1 MQASWTSEHPNT
13 LTRMPKSPARKSYRA
28 ARAFYLVVLIGLLLA
43 ACAAYARRDGDNL
56 GHAESPLSKR
66 DVGILMSEEEQCRLV
81 HRSKDQCRFIKKHC
95 PDDEGGFGTY
105 LDLFYCK
112 LSHAKPVA
120 FMILISWLGLLFST
134 IGIAASDFFC
144 INLSTIASILG
155 MSESMAGVTL
165 LAFGNGS
172 PDVFS
177 TFAAMST
184 NSGSLAV
191 GELMGAAVFITSVVA
206 GSMALI
212 KPFHVARK
220 SFVRDVGFFIVA
232 AGFSFSF
239 LWDGRL
245 QLWECI
251 AMVIYYVVYV
261 GFVVAWHWWIGRRR
275 REREK
280 QAAARGHYLPP
291 GDEMDLEEEYRDD
304 PESNDSE
311 TARPTLSR
319 GASREDFAALE
330 RGFTTPGEEETNE
343 DEEEEARDRWISELN
358 SNMRLSRP
366 QVRSRRNTIGPV
378 RPSLVGALEFQ
389 AVLNSLQ
396 KSRNIQTIPL
406 DTRGYSDTP
415 DVDLLGP
422 EYDSTRTGPSS
433 RQSLPTLTLDTSAAL
448 DAEGTS
454 LIVPNSAP
462 ARGRAVSASDA
473 SSRSVSPSLRRPLDL
488 PDQSDWHHT
497 EHAGVVG
504 LKLPRLEVPGP
515 GRHSAPQTPSV
526 EVSAPTPTFPIMEL
540 PEEEDAGDA
549 SDRLRVADAEAAF
562 RRQSDFFSTR
572 SRSNTNLSAR
582 SGHSGFSGYSTE
594 SDSRSP
600 RAVPQ
605 ARDLPKIM
613 IPRERG
619 SRESTPSTSP
629 FPVYW
634 EPTSAVSTRP
644 PSMHLPPPLASPES
658 LPVSQSA
665 ERASPSRPTRWWP
678 YHILPAPGIL
688 ISTLFPTI
696 YHWHEKSIWEKMIGV
711 VAAPSVFFLTVT
723 LPVVESEKD
732 NEEDDLLVQPTS
744 YDSRRSQNA
753 SGMLDDGN
761 SALKGSTG
769 SKGGHSHTHSVSMGT
784 TGRETMASLVTTT
797 EQQNRHN
804 FGTLVHEEISPIALD
819 PHDLLS
825 ATPDHLSE
833 LSIAAPNTPI
843 AQESSHWNRWLVL
856 TQLYLAPLFCMFSFY
871 VQSPSDLPPSWLT
884 IPTLSCLL
892 TSTILLIPFL
902 LTTTSTHRP
911 NIYRSLLS
919 GAGFVVSIAWI
930 STIASQVVGALKALA
945 VICNM
950 SHAIMGLTI
959 FAVGNSLGDLV
970 ADITVAKLGYPV
982 MALSACFGGP
992 MLNILLGIGLSG
1004 TYILITG
1011 AHEHQHKHPGS
1022 HLRYKSYQI
1031 EVGRTLIV
1039 TGITLLVT
1047 LVGLLIFVPLNKW
1060 VLSKRI
1066 GVALISLWVVT
1077 TILNVA
1083 LELTGWGME
1092 GSDS

>member
-1 MQASWTSEHPNT
+1 MPDPCT
-13 LTRMPKSPARKSYRA
+13 TRTTDTRRMRTPPARKSYRA
-28 ARAFYLVVLIGLLLA
+28 ARAFYLVIAIGLLLA
-43 ACAAYARRDGDNL
+43 ACAAYAHQDVDEL
-56 GHAESPLSKR
+56 GHVEQSLLPR
-66 DVGILMSEEEQCRLV
+66 DVNTFANEEERCRQV
-81 HRSKDQCRFIKKHC
+81 RKSKDQCHFIKKHC

-105 LDLFYCK
+105 LDLFYCR
-112 LSHAKPVA
+112 LSNAKPVA

-251 AMVIYYVVYV
+251 AMVIYYFFYV

-275 REREK
+275 RERER

-291 GDEMDLEEEYRDD
+291 GDEMDLEEEYHDD
-304 PESNDSE
+304 PESNDSG
-311 TARPTLSR
+311 TVRGSISR

-330 RGFTTPGEEETNE
+330 RGPTTPNEDEPNE
-343 DEEEEARDRWISELN
+343 DEEEAARDRWISELN

-406 DTRGYSDTP
+406 DTRFSDIPELDLHQTSDSAPP
-415 DVDLLGP
+415 DVSGRPPPPQLVI
-422 EYDSTRTGPSS
+422 
-433 RQSLPTLTLDTSAAL
+433 DTSAAP
-448 DAEGTS
+448 DVENSDSA
-454 LIVPNSAP
+454 VPKSAP
-462 ARGRAVSASDA
+462 ARGRAVSAGDA
-473 SSRSVSPSLRRPLDL
+473 SSRRHSPNIQLPESRLDEGE
-488 PDQSDWHHT
+488 WNRT
-497 EHAGVVG
+497 EHAGVIG
-504 LKLPRLEVPGP
+504 MNLPRLNIPSP
-515 GRHSAPQTPSV
+515 GRHSAPHTPSV
-526 EVSAPTPTFPIMEL
+526 EVSAPTPTFPILEV
-540 PEEEDAGDA
+540 PEEEDEEEGGKQ
-549 SDRLRVADAEAAF
+549 SDHLRVADAEATF
-562 RRQSDFFSTR
+562 RKQSDYFHAR
-572 SRSNTNLSAR
+572 SRSNTSLSAVSAR
-582 SGHSGFSGYSTE
+582 SGYSTE
-594 SDSRSP
+594 SDNHSP
-600 RAVPQ
+600 RMVPQ
-605 ARDLPKIM
+605 ARHLPKID
-613 IPRERG
+613 IPRERR
-619 SRESTPSTSP
+619 SRESTPSSSP

-634 EPTSAVSTRP
+634 EPSSATSTRP
-644 PSMHLPPPLASPES
+644 PSLRMPPPMASPES

-665 ERASPSRPTRWWP
+665 EREYPSRPIRWWP
-678 YHILPAPGIL
+678 YKILPAPGVL

-696 YHWHEKSIWEKMIGV
+696 YHWHDKSIWEKMIGV
-711 VAAPSVFFLTVT
+711 VAAPSVFLLTIT

-732 NEEDDLLVQPTS
+732 NEDEVPVQPTS
-744 YDSRRSQNA
+744 YDSRRSQGA
-753 SGMLDDGN
+753 VVTPDGTN
-761 SALKGSTG
+761 SVLKSSMA
-769 SKGGHSHTHSVSMGT
+769 SKGGHSRDHSASVGVN
-784 TGRETMASLVTTT
+784 GRETMASLVTAT
-797 EQQNRHN
+797 EQQYRHN
-804 FGTLVHEEISPIALD
+804 YGNLESAEHHVESQG
-819 PHDLLS
+819 LLS
-825 ATPDHLSE
+825 VTPDHLSE
-833 LSIAAPNTPI
+833 ISVAPPNTSNTQDPNLW
-843 AQESSHWNRWLVL
+843 SRWLVL
-856 TQLYLAPLFCMFSFY
+856 MQLYLAPLFCVLSFY
-871 VQSPSDLPPSWLT
+871 IQSPSDLPPKWLVLPAL
-884 IPTLSCLL
+884 ISML
-892 TSTILLIPFL
+892 TSTVLLIPFL
-902 LTTTSTHRP
+902 LVTTSTHRP
-911 NIYRSLLS
+911 NYFRALLS
-919 GAGFVVSIAWI
+919 AAGFIVSIAWI
-930 STIASQVVGALKALA
+930 STIASQVVGSLKALA

-970 ADITVAKLGYPV
+970 ADVTVAKLGYPV

-1004 TYILITG
+1004 SYILIRG
-1011 AHEHQHKHPGS
+1011 AHHHQHKHPGS
-1022 HLRYKSYQI
+1022 QLRYKSYQI

-1039 TGITLLVT
+1039 TGLTLLVT
-1047 LVGLLIFVPLNKW
+1047 LVGLLIVVPLNKW

-1066 GVALISLWVVT
+1066 GIALIALWVST
-1077 TILNVA
+1077 TIINVA

-1092 GSDS
+1092 GSSN

>member
-1 MQASWTSEHPNT
+1 MQASWTSKHANSNT
-13 LTRMPKSPARKSYRA
+13 PIRMLKPPARKSYRA

-43 ACAAYARRDGDNL
+43 ACAAYARRDVADL
-56 GHAESPLSKR
+56 GHAEALLSRR
-66 DVGILMSEEEQCRLV
+66 DVGTLMSEEEQCRLV
-81 HRSKDQCRFIKKHC
+81 HRSKNQCHFIKKHC

-291 GDEMDLEEEYRDD
+291 GDEMDLEEEYHDD
-304 PESNDSE
+304 PESNDSG
-311 TARPTLSR
+311 TVRPTMSR

-330 RGFTTPGEEETNE
+330 RGITTPGEEETNE

-406 DTRGYSDTP
+406 DTRRYSDNP
-415 DVDLLGP
+415 DVDLLGLEDDSNTP
-422 EYDSTRTGPSS
+422 ELSG
-433 RQSLPTLTLDTSAAL
+433 RQAPPILTIDTSAAPDIDGSTL
-448 DAEGTS
+448 
-454 LIVPNSAP
+454 LLPKSAP
-462 ARGRAVSASDA
+462 ARGRAVSAGGS
-473 SSRSVSPSLRRPLDL
+473 SSRQLSPSLQRVQ
-488 PDQSDWHHT
+488 DQSDWHYT
-497 EHAGVVG
+497 EHAGVTG
-504 LKLPRLEVPGP
+504 LQLPRLEIPDP

-526 EVSAPTPTFPIMEL
+526 QVSAPTPTFPILEL
-540 PEEEDAGDA
+540 PEEEDEGNP

-562 RRQSDFFSTR
+562 RKQSDFFPTR
-572 SRSNTNLSAR
+572 ARSNTNLSAHSAR
-582 SGHSGFSGYSTE
+582 SGFSGYSTE
-594 SDSRSP
+594 SDSHSP

-605 ARDLPKIM
+605 ARHLPKID
-613 IPRERG
+613 IPRERR
-619 SRESTPSTSP
+619 SRDSTPSTSP
-629 FPVYW
+629 FPNFW
-634 EPTSAVSTRP
+634 EPSSTVSTRA
-644 PSMHLPPPLASPES
+644 PSIHLPPPLASPES

-665 ERASPSRPTRWWP
+665 ERESPSRPTRWWP
-678 YHILPAPGIL
+678 YHILPAPGVL

-696 YHWHEKSIWEKMIGV
+696 YHWHEKSIWEKMIGL

-732 NEEDDLLVQPTS
+732 AEEDELLVQPTS
-744 YDSRRSQNA
+744 YDSRRSQSA
-753 SGMLDDGN
+753 SGLQ
-761 SALKGSTG
+761 GSMG
-769 SKGGHSHTHSVSMGT
+769 SKGGHSHSHNASMGT
-784 TGRETMASLVTTT
+784 TGRETMATLVTAT
-797 EQQNRHN
+797 EQHNRHN
-804 FGTLVHEEISPIALD
+804 FGTLQQEEISPIALGS
-819 PHDLLS
+819 HDLLS
-825 ATPDHLSE
+825 ATPDQLSE
-833 LSIAAPNTPI
+833 VSIAPPDTPA
-843 AQESSHWNRWLVL
+843 AQEPNHWNRWLVL
-856 TQLYLAPLFCMFSFY
+856 TQLYLSPLFCMFSFY
-871 VQSPSDLPPSWLT
+871 VQSPTEEPLSWLVL
-884 IPTLSCLL
+884 PTLICLL
-892 TSTILLIPFL
+892 TSTLLLIPFL
-902 LTTTSTHRP
+902 LTTTATHRP
-911 NIYRSLLS
+911 NFYRALLS
-919 GAGFVVSIAWI
+919 AAGFVVSIAWI

-1004 TYILITG
+1004 TYILVTG
-1011 AHEHQHKHPGS
+1011 AHHHQHKHPGS
-1022 HLRYKSYQI
+1022 QLKYKSYQI

-1039 TGITLLVT
+1039 TGITLLIT
-1047 LVGLLIFVPLNKW
+1047 LVGLLIAVPLNKW

-1066 GVALISLWVVT
+1066 GVALIMLWVTT
-1077 TILNVA
+1077 TIVNVA

>member
-1 MQASWTSEHPNT
+1 MQASWTSKHANSDTP
-13 LTRMPKSPARKSYRA
+13 TRMLKPPARKSYRA
-28 ARAFYLVVLIGLLLA
+28 ARAFYLVLLIGLLLA
-43 ACAAYARRDGDNL
+43 ACAAYARRDDADL
-56 GHAESPLSKR
+56 GHAETLLSRR
-66 DVGILMSEEEQCRLV
+66 DVGALMSEEEQCRLV
-81 HRSKDQCRFIKKHC
+81 HRSKNQCHFIKKHC

-112 LSHAKPVA
+112 LSNAKPVA

-291 GDEMDLEEEYRDD
+291 GDEMDLEEEYHDD
-304 PESNDSE
+304 PESNDSG
-311 TARPTLSR
+311 TVRPTMSR

-330 RGFTTPGEEETNE
+330 RGITTPGEEETNE

-406 DTRGYSDTP
+406 DTRRYSDNP
-415 DVDLLGP
+415 DVDLLGLEDDSNTP
-422 EYDSTRTGPSS
+422 ELSG
-433 RQSLPTLTLDTSAAL
+433 RQAPPILTIDTSAAPDTDGSTL
-448 DAEGTS
+448 
-454 LIVPNSAP
+454 LLPKSAP
-462 ARGRAVSASDA
+462 ARGRAVSAGG
-473 SSRSVSPSLRRPLDL
+473 SSNRQLSPNLQRAQ
-488 PDQSDWHHT
+488 DQSDWHYT
-497 EHAGVVG
+497 EHAGVTG
-504 LKLPRLEVPGP
+504 LQLPRLEIPDP
-515 GRHSAPQTPSV
+515 GRHSAPQTPSLQ
-526 EVSAPTPTFPIMEL
+526 VSAPTPTFPILEL
-540 PEEEDAGDA
+540 PEEEDEGNP

-562 RRQSDFFSTR
+562 RKQSDFFPTR
-572 SRSNTNLSAR
+572 ARSNTNLSAHSAR
-582 SGHSGFSGYSTE
+582 SGFSGYSTE
-594 SDSRSP
+594 SDSHSP

-605 ARDLPKIM
+605 ARHLPKID
-613 IPRERG
+613 IPRERR
-619 SRESTPSTSP
+619 SRDSTPSTSP
-629 FPVYW
+629 FPNFW
-634 EPTSAVSTRP
+634 EPSSAVSTRA
-644 PSMHLPPPLASPES
+644 PSIHLPPPLASPES

-665 ERASPSRPTRWWP
+665 ERESPSRPTRWWP

-696 YHWHEKSIWEKMIGV
+696 YHWHEKSIWEKMIGL

-732 NEEDDLLVQPTS
+732 AEEDELLVQPTS
-744 YDSRRSQNA
+744 YDSRRSQSA
-753 SGMLDDGN
+753 SGLQ
-761 SALKGSTG
+761 GSMG
-769 SKGGHSHTHSVSMGT
+769 SKGGHSHSHNASMGT
-784 TGRETMASLVTTT
+784 TGRETMATLVTAT
-797 EQQNRHN
+797 EQHNRHN
-804 FGTLVHEEISPIALD
+804 FGTHVQEEISPIALGS
-819 PHDLLS
+819 HDLLS
-825 ATPDHLSE
+825 ATPDQLSE
-833 LSIAAPNTPI
+833 VSIAPPDTPA
-843 AQESSHWNRWLVL
+843 AQEPNHWNRWLVL
-856 TQLYLAPLFCMFSFY
+856 TQLYLSPLFCMFSFY
-871 VQSPSDLPPSWLT
+871 VQSPTEEPLSWLVLPAL
-884 IPTLSCLL
+884 ICLL
-892 TSTILLIPFL
+892 TSTLLLIPFL
-902 LTTTSTHRP
+902 LTTTATHRP
-911 NIYRSLLS
+911 NFYRALLS
-919 GAGFVVSIAWI
+919 AAGFVVSIAWI

-1004 TYILITG
+1004 TYILVTG
-1011 AHEHQHKHPGS
+1011 AHHHQHKHPGS
-1022 HLRYKSYQI
+1022 QLKYKSYQI

-1039 TGITLLVT
+1039 TGITLLIT
-1047 LVGLLIFVPLNKW
+1047 LVGLLIAVPLNKW

-1066 GVALISLWVVT
+1066 GVALIMLWVTT
-1077 TILNVA
+1077 TIVNVA

-1092 GSDS
+1092 GSDI

>member
-1 MQASWTSEHPNT
+1 MHSPCTTRNIHS
-13 LTRMPKSPARKSYRA
+13 RMPTPPARKSYRA
-28 ARAFYLVVLIGLLLA
+28 ARAFYLVIAIGLLLA
-43 ACAAYARRDGDNL
+43 VCAAYARQDDDEL
-56 GHAESPLSKR
+56 GYAEQSLLRR
-66 DVGILMSEEEQCRLV
+66 DVNTFTSEEERCRQV
-81 HRSKDQCRFIKKHC
+81 HKSKDQCHFIKKHC

-105 LDLFYCK
+105 LDLFYCR
-112 LSHAKPVA
+112 LSNAKPVA

-245 QLWECI
+245 QLWECL
-251 AMVIYYVVYV
+251 AMVIYYFFYV

-275 REREK
+275 RERER
-280 QAAARGHYLPP
+280 QAAARGHYLAP
-291 GDEMDLEEEYRDD
+291 GDEMDLEEEYHDD
-304 PESNDSE
+304 PESNDSG
-311 TARPTLSR
+311 TVRGNISR

-330 RGFTTPGEEETNE
+330 RGLTTPNEDEPNE

-396 KSRNIQTIPL
+396 RSRNIQTIPL
-406 DTRGYSDTP
+406 DTRYSDIP
-415 DVDLLGP
+415 ELDLLDQTS
-422 EYDSTRTGPSS
+422 DSA
-433 RQSLPTLTLDTSAAL
+433 LPDASGRAPPPQLVIDTSAAP
-448 DAEGTS
+448 DVES
-454 LIVPNSAP
+454 LSLPAPKSAP
-462 ARGRAVSASDA
+462 ARGRAVSAGDA
-473 SSRSVSPSLRRPLDL
+473 SGRRHSPNIQLPESRLDEG
-488 PDQSDWHHT
+488 DWNRT

-504 LKLPRLEVPGP
+504 LNLPRLEIPDK
-515 GRHSAPQTPSV
+515 GRHSAPHTPSV
-526 EVSAPTPTFPIMEL
+526 EVSAPTPTFPILEV
-540 PEEEDAGDA
+540 PEEEEKNGKQ
-549 SDRLRVADAEAAF
+549 SDHLRVSDAEATF
-562 RRQSDFFSTR
+562 RKQSDYFHSR
-572 SRSNTNLSAR
+572 SRSNTGLSAM
-582 SGHSGFSGYSTE
+582 SGRSGFSGYSTE
-594 SDSRSP
+594 SDNHSP
-600 RAVPQ
+600 RMVPQ
-605 ARDLPKIM
+605 ARHLPKID
-613 IPRERG
+613 IPRERR
-619 SRESTPSTSP
+619 SRESTPSSSP
-629 FPVYW
+629 FPAYW
-634 EPTSAVSTRP
+634 EPSSATSTRP
-644 PSMHLPPPLASPES
+644 PSISMPPPMASPES

-665 ERASPSRPTRWWP
+665 ERESPSRPVRWWP
-678 YHILPAPGIL
+678 YKVLPAPGVL

-696 YHWHEKSIWEKMIGV
+696 YHWRDKSIWEKMIGL
-711 VAAPSVFFLTVT
+711 VAAPSVFLLTVT

-732 NEEDDLLVQPTS
+732 NEEEVAVQPTS
-744 YDSRRSQNA
+744 YDSRRTQSA
-753 SGMLDDGN
+753 VATPDGG
-761 SALKGSTG
+761 SVLKSSMN
-769 SKGGHSHTHSVSMGT
+769 SKGGRSRDHSASVGVN
-784 TGRETMASLVTTT
+784 GRETMASLVTTT
-797 EQQNRHN
+797 EQHYRHN
-804 FGTLVHEEISPIALD
+804 FGTLENAEYPMESQG
-819 PHDLLS
+819 LLS
-825 ATPDHLSE
+825 ATPDNMSE
-833 LSIAAPNTPI
+833 ISVAPANVANSPDPNL
-843 AQESSHWNRWLVL
+843 WNRWLVL
-856 TQLYLAPLFCMFSFY
+856 TQLYLAPLFCVLSFY
-871 VQSPSDLPPSWLT
+871 IQSPSDLPPKWLVL
-884 IPTLSCLL
+884 PTLISML
-892 TSTILLIPFL
+892 TSTVLLIPFL
-902 LTTTSTHRP
+902 LATTATHRP
-911 NIYRSLLS
+911 NYFRALLS
-919 GAGFVVSIAWI
+919 AAGFVVSIAWI

-1004 TYILITG
+1004 SYILVRG
-1011 AHEHQHKHPGS
+1011 AHHHQHKHPGS
-1022 HLRYKSYQI
+1022 QLRYKSYQI

-1039 TGITLLVT
+1039 TGLTLLVT
-1047 LVGLLIFVPLNKW
+1047 LVGLLIVVPLNKW

-1066 GVALISLWVVT
+1066 GVALIALWVST
-1077 TILNVA
+1077 TIVNVV

-1092 GSDS
+1092 SSDV